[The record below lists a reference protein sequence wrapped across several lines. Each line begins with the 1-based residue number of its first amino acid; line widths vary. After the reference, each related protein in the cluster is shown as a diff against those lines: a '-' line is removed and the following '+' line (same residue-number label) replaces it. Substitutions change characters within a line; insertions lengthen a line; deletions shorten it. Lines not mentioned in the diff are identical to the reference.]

1 MINVLQDIMKLVKQ
15 IQFCYSSNR
24 RSQNPMQFFVT
35 GVHGQTESRLQCIGD
50 YQNWDVCMHVYKQ
63 CAIMLSYCIK
73 IYLY

>member
-1 MINVLQDIMKLVKQ
+1 MKNVHLLQDIMKLVKQ

-50 YQNWDVCMHVYKQ
+50 YQNWDVCMQLFTNSV
-63 CAIMLSYCIK
+63 L
-73 IYLY
+73 